1 MIRKL
6 LSILLLSAVLF
17 TFLQPT
23 VLAIDP
29 YKDVCQAG
37 SDQTVC
43 TTQNINPVTGQDSI
57 IPKIANIAAAI
68 GGVIAVVIIMMSG
81 LTLITSTGDSAKIT
95 QARNSVIYACV
106 GIVVIIA
113 ARVIVG
119 FIMRY
124 L

>member
-6 LSILLLSAVLF
+6 LSIALLSATLF
-17 TFLQPT
+17 AFLQPS
-23 VLAIDP
+23 VMAIDP

-81 LTLITSTGDSAKIT
+81 LTLVTSTGDSAKIT
-95 QARNSVIYACV
+95 QARNSIIYACV